1 MNFRAKKSVNLPGIA
16 KLSPVVNDFNPLFIK
31 QGNPFLTPED
41 KYAISAMYI
50 NHNFATGFSL
60 FTRVSYNYT
69 YNSIV
74 NSEFTNQMGVRY
86 STFENLGDK
95 NTFNLSFNFG
105 NRIKALGIRYNIKLS
120 GNYNEYLTIINGND
134 NETQSKNGIVGLSLE
149 NNNKEMFDASIGARW
164 NKNYTTFT
172 TGNNADRDYLQQTY
186 FAKLD
191 WNITDRFNANS
202 QFKYD
207 IYTDSSFGTDQAIP
221 IWNASLSYA
230 LLPSKSLTVMVT
242 ALDIL
247 NKNVGIVRTSSDNYF
262 QETYKDV
269 LGNYYM
275 FSLTYNLNGNKN
287 PNANKKSGHR
297 RHSF

>member
-1 MNFRAKKSVNLPGIA
+1 
-16 KLSPVVNDFNPLFIK
+16 LFIK
-31 QGNPFLTPED
+31 QGNPNLTPED
-41 KYAISAMYI
+41 KYSVSAMYI

-60 FTRVSYNYT
+60 FSRISYNYT
-69 YNSIV
+69 DNSIV
-74 NSEFTNQMGVRY
+74 NSEFTDLLGVRY

-95 NTFNLSFNFG
+95 NNFNVSFNFG
-105 NRIKALGIRYNIKLS
+105 NRIKALGIRYNISLR
-120 GNYNEYLTIINGND
+120 GTYNEYLTLINGD
-134 NETQSKNGIVGLSLE
+134 KNETQSKTGVFGVSLE
-149 NNNKEMFDASIGARW
+149 NNNKDTFDASIGASW
-164 NKNYTTFT
+164 NKNNTSFT
-172 TGNNADRDYLQQTY
+172 SGNNADRDYLQQSY
-186 FAKLD
+186 YAKLD

-207 IYTDSSFGTDQAIP
+207 IYTDSNFGNDQAIP

-275 FSLTYNLNGNKN
+275 LSLTYNLNGNKN
-287 PNANKKSGHR
+287 PNAKKSRGHR
-297 RHSF
+297 SHRF